1 MTASGHASGD
11 TTTYGAPMATIFL
24 TGATGLI
31 GSNIAEQLLA
41 RGDSVRALVRPGSDA
56 TELEALGVEVVR
68 GDITDP
74 DDVRRAADGCEAAI
88 HSAAVLG
95 GASQDAEEHARVN
108 TGGVRAVLDAAEHLG
123 MRKVVTLGTTTY
135 FDFDTEPLSED
146 SPLHPEPAGDPYTQ
160 SKRLAYIEAMDR
172 AAAGMEVCVVI
183 PGGTF
188 GPAPCVA
195 RSMEAPSYN
204 LRIALTAKGEFAE
217 SVQFPIPWTYAPDV
231 AAITIAA
238 LDRGER
244 GEKYLSFTSA
254 ADVGS
259 MAMFCNRAME
269 LAGLPQRVDEIT
281 REQLEADP
289 ALQDAIGPSLV
300 ALVQRDFPEPYF
312 TNERTREHLGHVSKT
327 LDEALAE
334 TIAWMRDRGLLE
346 G

>member
-1 MTASGHASGD
+1 MS
-11 TTTYGAPMATIFL
+11 TIFL

-31 GSNIAEQLLA
+31 GSNIAAQLLA
-41 RGDSVRALVRPGSDA
+41 RGDRVRALVRPGSDGSD
-56 TELEALGVEVVR
+56 LDALGVEIAR

-74 DDVRRAADGCEAAI
+74 DDVRRAAEGCDAAI

-108 TGGVRAVLDAAEHLG
+108 TDGARAVLDAARELG
-123 MRKVVTLGTTTY
+123 MRRTVTLGTTTY
-135 FDFDTEPLSED
+135 FDFDAEPLSEH
-146 SPLHPEPAGDPYTQ
+146 SPLHPNPASDPYTQ

-172 AAAGMEVCVVI
+172 AASGQDVCVVI

-204 LRIALTAKGEFAE
+204 LRIALTARGEFAE

-231 AAITIAA
+231 AAIVVAA
-238 LDRGER
+238 LDRGVS
-244 GEKYLSFTSA
+244 GETYLAFTSA
-254 ADVGS
+254 DDVGS

-269 LAGLPQRVDEIT
+269 LAGLPQRVEEIT
-281 REQLEADP
+281 RAQLDADP

-300 ALVQRDFPEPYF
+300 ALVQRDFPEPFF
-312 TNERTREHLGHVSKT
+312 TNELTRARLGHESKS
-327 LDEALAE
+327 LDDALLE
-334 TIAWMRDRGLLE
+334 TIAWMRTAGLLD

>member
-1 MTASGHASGD
+1 
-11 TTTYGAPMATIFL
+11 MARIFL

-31 GSNIAEQLLA
+31 GSNIAEQLIE
-41 RGDSVRALVRPGSDA
+41 RGDAVRALVRPGRDA
-56 TELEALGVEVVR
+56 AEREALGVEVVR
-68 GDITDP
+68 GDITDA
-74 DDVRRAADGCEAAI
+74 DDVVRGADGCEAAI

-108 TGGVRAVLDAAEHLG
+108 TGGVKAVLDAAERLG
-123 MRKVVTLGTTTY
+123 MRRVVTLGTTTY
-135 FDFDTEPLSED
+135 FDFDTEPLSEA
-146 SPLHPEPAGDPYTQ
+146 SPLHPSPAGDPYTQ
-160 SKRLAYIEAMDR
+160 SKRLAFIEAMDR
-172 AAAGMEVCVVI
+172 AAAGMDVCVVI

-195 RSMEAPSYN
+195 RSMEPPSYN
-204 LRIALTAKGEFAE
+204 LRIALTARGEFAE

-238 LDRGER
+238 LDRGVR

-269 LAGLPQRVDEIT
+269 IAGLPQRVDEIT
-281 REQLEADP
+281 RAQLEADP
-289 ALQDAIGPSLV
+289 ELQVAIGPSLV
-300 ALVQRDFPEPYF
+300 ALVERDFPEPYF
-312 TNERTREHLGHVSKT
+312 VNDVTKERLGHTSKS

-334 TIAWMRDRGLLE
+334 TIDWMREKGLLE
-346 G
+346 A

>member
-1 MTASGHASGD
+1 
-11 TTTYGAPMATIFL
+11 MATIFL

-41 RGDSVRALVRPGSDA
+41 RGDAVRALVRPGSDA
-56 TELEALGVEVVR
+56 SELEALGVEVVR
-68 GDITDP
+68 GDITDA
-74 DDVRRAADGCEAAI
+74 DDVQRAAEGCEAAI

-108 TGGVRAVLDAAEHLG
+108 TGGVRAVLDAAERLG

-135 FDFDTEPLSED
+135 FDFDTEPLSEA
-146 SPLHPEPAGDPYTQ
+146 SPLHPDPAGDPYTQ
-160 SKRLAYIEAMDR
+160 SKRLAFIEAMDR
-172 AAAGMEVCVVI
+172 AAAGMDVCVVI

-204 LRIALTAKGEFAE
+204 LRIALTARGEFDE

-231 AAITIAA
+231 AAISIAA
-238 LDRGER
+238 LDRGVR

-254 ADVGS
+254 SDVGS

-269 LAGLPQRVDEIT
+269 IAGLPERVEEIT
-281 REQLEADP
+281 REQLDADP
-289 ALQDAIGPSLV
+289 ALQEAIGPSLL
-300 ALVQRDFPEPYF
+300 ALVRRDFPEPYF
-312 TNERTREHLGHVSKT
+312 TNDLTKQRLGHASRT

-334 TIAWMRDRGLLE
+334 TIEWMRAEGLLDA
-346 G
+346 